1 MNDDY
6 NAMKFRL
13 IAALASDIAEKL
25 ARNGAWPG
33 EVKEA
38 ELAIARALDEV
49 KSDR

>member
-13 IAALASDIAEKL
+13 IATLAADIAEKL

-33 EVKEA
+33 DVREA
-38 ELAIARALDEV
+38 EQAIARALGEV
-49 KSDR
+49 KL

>member
-13 IAALASDIAEKL
+13 IAALAADIAEKL

-33 EVKEA
+33 EVTQA
-38 ELAIARALDEV
+38 SQAIARVLDEV